1 MSESKEPA
9 RRETREFWEA
19 AVRLWEESGLTVR
32 DFCRSEGLGESTFHA
47 WRRRFRSE
55 DSTHSPDV
63 ESAAGGEHD
72 SPPTVRRQRR
82 RLTRADVPAGKKT
95 SAVDFMPVR
104 VVADE
109 AACDSATSAAS
120 PATTSAA
127 ATSLSMPIEVTRTS
141 GWRVRIP
148 AGFDQ
153 TTLDAVLAVLER
165 RGC

>member
-1 MSESKEPA
+1 MSELKEPA

-32 DFCRSEGLGESTFHA
+32 DFCHSEGLGESTFHA

-55 DSTHSPDV
+55 DSEHSPDV
-63 ESAAGGEHD
+63 EPASGRKHAKI
-72 SPPTVRRQRR
+72 RQQRR
-82 RLTRADVPAGKKT
+82 RLTRAEESAGKKT

-109 AACDSATSAAS
+109 PVGGSATSAAS
-120 PATTSAA
+120 PATAFAA
-127 ATSLSMPIEVTRTS
+127 APSLGMPIEVAHAS

-148 AGFDQ
+148 AGFDA

>member
-1 MSESKEPA
+1 MSELKEPA

-19 AVRLWEESGLTVR
+19 AVRLWEESGLAVR

-55 DSTHSPDV
+55 GSAHLPDV
-63 ESAAGGEHD
+63 EPAAGGEHD
-72 SPPTVRRQRR
+72 SPPTARRQRR

-104 VVADE
+104 VVADD
-109 AACDSATSAAS
+109 AANRSATSAAS
-120 PATTSAA
+120 TATASAA
-127 ATSLSMPIEVTRTS
+127 ATSLSVPIEVTHAS

>member
-63 ESAAGGEHD
+63 ESAAGGEHA
-72 SPPTVRRQRR
+72 TVRRQRR

-104 VVADE
+104 VVADD
-109 AACDSATSAAS
+109 AVNRPATSAAS

-127 ATSLSMPIEVTRTS
+127 ATSLSVPIEVTRTS

>member
-1 MSESKEPA
+1 MSELKEPS

-19 AVRLWEESGLTVR
+19 AVRLWEESGLAVR
-32 DFCRSEGLGESTFHA
+32 EYCRREGLGESTFHA

-55 DSTHSPDV
+55 GCEHSPDV
-63 ESAAGGEHD
+63 EPASGRKHAKI
-72 SPPTVRRQRR
+72 RQQRR
-82 RLTRADVPAGKKT
+82 RLTRAEESAGKKT
-95 SAVDFMPVR
+95 SPVDFMPVR

-109 AACDSATSAAS
+109 PAGDSATSSAS
-120 PATTSAA
+120 PATASAA
-127 ATSLSMPIEVTRTS
+127 ATSLSVPIEVTRKS

-148 AGFDQ
+148 AGFDA